1 MANFNSKNKASRT
14 ARRWFTDIDIN
25 MASHP
30 DTNDLVLKYDIN
42 AIKRSLKNLLQTNHY
57 ERPFKPSLGLNLR
70 GMLFELDG
78 AHTTVLKGEIIEL
91 INAFEPRC
99 NVRNLTLTS
108 IGNTLNVM
116 LHVTI
121 MNNPRPYEL
130 DLILERVR

>member
-25 MASHP
+25 MANHP
-30 DTNDLVLKYDIN
+30 DTNDIVLKYDIN

-78 AHTTVLKGEIIEL
+78 AHTSVLKGEIIEL

-99 NVRNLTLTS
+99 NVRNLTLIS
-108 IGNTLNVM
+108 SGNRLNVM

-121 MNNPRPYEL
+121 MNDPRPYEL